1 MRKMKKLS
9 ALVAG
14 SIAIALLLGT
24 SLVQAQQV
32 CYDDDIVTGIKGL
45 DVFTETHEGITI
57 DVDFVN
63 ATGFQLYGSELKNL
77 PFGTSGFAEEDTL
90 ATVIAINLALN
101 GETPVPDFVEISG
114 KQNYYIGAEGEVD
127 FGLGLVGAVGG
138 ENVTGE
144 NWEVC
149 DEDSAI
155 NCIGSVAVLK
165 ADERFIYADLRR
177 AETGASCTGAPPPG
191 GGDPPTG
198 SFDIIPCITGSWFL
212 PARDGEG
219 YNIEIIGSSLEQPEM
234 LAYFYTYDDA
244 GNQIYM
250 IGQGFAN
257 GDTAV
262 LPTVITSGPVYG
274 DDYDPD
280 DRVLE
285 DWGTLTFTFTSKDTG
300 TVIRDSTM
308 AGFGRTEV
316 DIIRLSSVTGLACQ

>member
-1 MRKMKKLS
+1 MRRLFIFILAS
-9 ALVAG
+9 ALTWCF
-14 SIAIALLLGT
+14 GT
-24 SLVQAQQV
+24 AQAEEQV
-32 CYDDDIVTGIKGL
+32 CYDGDIVTGIKGL

-114 KQNYYIGAEGEVD
+114 KQNYYIGAEGEEE

-165 ADERFIYADLRR
+165 ADERFIYADLSKE
-177 AETGASCTGAPPPG
+177 AGGSCTGAPPPG
-191 GGDPPTG
+191 GEPPPG
-198 SFDIIPCITGSWFL
+198 SYNIVPCISGSWFL

-219 YNIEIIGSSLEQPEM
+219 YVIEIIGDSLEPEM

-244 GNQIYM
+244 GNQM
-250 IGQGFAN
+250 WLLGQGPIN

-262 LPTVITSGPVYG
+262 LDMQVTSGAVYG
-274 DDYDPD
+274 DDFNPD
-280 DRVLE
+280 DVLRE
-285 DWGTLTFTFTSKDTG
+285 DWGTLTFKFTSESTG
-300 TVIRDSTM
+300 TVVRDSTM
-308 AGFGRTEV
+308 GFGTDTV
-316 DIIRLSSVTGLACQ
+316 DIIRLTFLTGLMCP